1 MASNPGRALL
11 IWVGSIALLA
21 APLGFTATRW
31 SVRRRRRRRAATQ
44 AAADQPSPVAAKPSQ
59 T

>member
-1 MASNPGRALL
+1 L

-31 SVRRRRRRRAATQ
+31 SVRRRRRRRAATEAT
-44 AAADQPSPVAAKPSQ
+44 AAEPLSPVAAKPSQ